1 MQTINILDIKPFMQL
16 LFQTTTLD
24 SYRFVSASILTDMS
38 YTLDGHIN
46 QAFFRENDY
55 DTLDI
60 REQIYLPWSI
70 AKEKVFQL
78 IKGKKTP
85 TQLKI
90 VLRANDD
97 YTNQLLNETKSS
109 LTTNDIDGI
118 FLNIVFQENS
128 LNVICGI
135 SYQIFT
141 MEKALE
147 TEFADHIID
156 LFKSQNITCE

>member
-16 LFQTTTLD
+16 LFQTTALD
-24 SYRFVSASILTDMS
+24 SYRFVSSSILADMS

-46 QAFFRENDY
+46 HSFFNENDF

-90 VLRANDD
+90 VFQAN
-97 YTNQLLNETKSS
+97 N
-109 LTTNDIDGI
+109 
-118 FLNIVFQENS
+118 

-147 TEFADHIID
+147 FII
-156 LFKSQNITCE
+156 LHPYYTTYTINYE

>member
-1 MQTINILDIKPFMQL
+1 MQAIHILDIKPFMQL

-24 SYRFVSASILTDMS
+24 HYQFVSASVLTDMS

-46 QAFFRENDY
+46 HTFFNEEDFVS
-55 DTLDI
+55 LDLTN
-60 REQIYLPWSI
+60 QTYLPWSI
-70 AKEKVFQL
+70 AKEKVFLL

-90 VLRANDD
+90 VLRANEDS
-97 YTNQLLNETKSS
+97 TSQLLTSTKST
-109 LTTNDIDGI
+109 LKPNDIDGM
-118 FLNIVFQENS
+118 FLNIIFHEND

-147 TEFADHIID
+147 AEFTENIMD
-156 LFKSQNITCE
+156 LFKANSIACE

>member
-1 MQTINILDIKPFMQL
+1 MQAINILDIKPFMQL
-16 LFQTTTLD
+16 LFQTTGLD
-24 SYRFVSASILTDMS
+24 SYRFVSSSILADIS
-38 YTLDGHIN
+38 YTFDGHIN
-46 QAFFRENDY
+46 HSFFNENDF

-90 VLRANDD
+90 VFQAN
-97 YTNQLLNETKSS
+97 N
-109 LTTNDIDGI
+109 
-118 FLNIVFQENS
+118 
-128 LNVICGI
+128 LNVIYGI

-141 MEKALE
+141 MKK
-147 TEFADHIID
+147 HWN
-156 LFKSQNITCE
+156 S